1 MIFLFLFHTDS
12 ITLNF
17 RKQIPVNPIN
27 KLRSL
32 LRSLFLLVFAAL
44 SFFGCQEIPNGI
56 IDSKTIDYKVG
67 GIIAPMNFNYSQTD
81 SMVVTSVQIA
91 NVRTVEKVWCKVSA
105 ADGSLTV
112 RPQLNLYDDGD
123 VVKNGDQKSG
133 DGIFS
138 GKFVMGKSTPNGKY
152 QIEYFVEDNI
162 RQSPEN
168 LTKVGSHIFTFSNSQ
183 TNQPPVISN
192 LIIPGSVNRGESFI
206 FTLKVD
212 DPNGLP
218 DIYQVYFKLFRPD
231 GSQVLGAPGQD
242 YILMYDNG
250 DQNFGDQIADDGIYS
265 FKNSFSSTSQTGTWR
280 FEFQAKDRGGK
291 LSNVLTHNMI
301 VN

>member
-1 MIFLFLFHTDS
+1 H
-12 ITLNF
+12 
-17 RKQIPVNPIN
+17 IPVSPKN
-27 KLRSL
+27 KLQSL
-32 LRSLFLLVFAAL
+32 LRSSFLFGLVLL
-44 SFFGCQEIPNGI
+44 SFSGCQEIPNNI
-56 IDSKTIDYKVG
+56 IDSKTIDYKVVE
-67 GIIAPMNFNYSQTD
+67 ITAPVNFNYSQTD

-91 NVRTVEKVWCKVSA
+91 NVGTVEKVWCKVSA
-105 ADGSLTV
+105 ADGSLSIS
-112 RPQLNLYDDGD
+112 PQLNLYDDGD
-123 VVKNGDQKSG
+123 VVKNGDQKKG

-138 GKFVMGKSTPNGKY
+138 GKFVMGKFTPNGKY

-168 LTKVGSHIFTFSNSQ
+168 LAKVGSHIFTFSNNQ
-183 TNQPPVISN
+183 TNLPPVISD
-192 LIIPGSVNRGESFI
+192 LVIPGAVNRGESFI

-212 DPNGLP
+212 DPNGLS

-250 DQNFGDQIADDGIYS
+250 VQNFGDQSAGDGIYS

-280 FEFQAKDRGGK
+280 FEFQAKDRGGN
-291 LSNVLTHNMI
+291 LSNVLIHNMI